1 MKRAENTESIQDM
14 LLKITHLYYR
24 SMFSELKA
32 DEVHPKQLGVI
43 ELLYRQ
49 EGIIKAD
56 VEADYS

>member
-1 MKRAENTESIQDM
+1 M

-43 ELLYRQ
+43 ELLNRQ

-56 VEADYS
+56 AEADYS